1 MFLALVHFWWEFRL
15 LHLHQWKFIYY
26 IFIIFYVTPYTLLF
40 PDNMDEYASYRDYF
54 VSRRKW
60 FFGLLATTSV
70 LDIGDTLLKGRE
82 YFESFGIVYP
92 LRNAAHFMLCLVAH
106 EERQPALP
114 GRLHGV
120 GAGLPAIVDPAF
132 VRNDLVTEARLRHCA
147 RVRAACSCCTR
158 PALPSSSLIAISGA
172 MPSISLV
179 PSSRKRA
186 QFGIHT
192 STGAT
197 FSRVG
202 LPPLT

>member
-82 YFESFGIVYP
+82 YFESFGIEYP
-92 LRNAAHFMLCLVAH
+92 LRNAAHFMLCLVAMKSGNL
-106 EERQPALP
+106 RFQAVFMASALVYQLSWIL
-114 GRLHGV
+114 RLFET
-120 GAGLPAIVDPAF
+120 I
-132 VRNDLVTEARLRHCA
+132 
-147 RVRAACSCCTR
+147 
-158 PALPSSSLIAISGA
+158 
-172 MPSISLV
+172 
-179 PSSRKRA
+179 
-186 QFGIHT
+186 
-192 STGAT
+192 
-197 FSRVG
+197 
-202 LPPLT
+202 